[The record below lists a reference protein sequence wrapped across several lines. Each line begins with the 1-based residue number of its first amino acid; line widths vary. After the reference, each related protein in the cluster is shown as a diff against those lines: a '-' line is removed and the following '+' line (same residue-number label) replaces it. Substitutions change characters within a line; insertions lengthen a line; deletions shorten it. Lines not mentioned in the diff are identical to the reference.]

1 LTVPEHKYSIWGTLA
16 VVAVIALAL
25 IDPGYAAR
33 ADPNSV
39 AIIHDLHGL
48 AQASPSP
55 LSSPDIVGLAPTLPL
70 PEPAPVVAVAPSPEQ
85 SQSSGGGPPPPP
97 PPACKPSIPG
107 NISASPGSVTQNA
120 YDGNSGRWTV
130 SEAGQPGG
138 TPVTISISGMV
149 GCGGGKHHTLR
160 ASVRGH
166 ESTNSGCSPTM
177 GSSATIPASG
187 LMFGTYD
194 ANNIIDVTVTYD
206 LGC

>member
-1 LTVPEHKYSIWGTLA
+1 MPEPRYSIWGSLA

-55 LSSPDIVGLAPTLPL
+55 LNSPDIVGLAPTLPL

-85 SQSSGGGPPPPP
+85 SQPSGGSGGGPPPPP

-107 NISASPGSVTQNA
+107 NISASAGTITRNS
-120 YDGNSGRWTV
+120 YDGNNGSWTV
-130 SEAGQPGG
+130 SETVPMNTAIN
-138 TPVTISISGMV
+138 ISIGGMV
-149 GCGGGKHHTLR
+149 GCGGGLHHTLR
-160 ASVRGH
+160 GH
-166 ESTNSGCSPTM
+166 SNAYPSNYGCYPTM
-177 GSSATIPASG
+177 GSSASITVKTYVAS
-187 LMFGTYD
+187 D
-194 ANNIIDVTVTYD
+194 SISVTVMYD
-206 LGC
+206 SGCP